1 MHHTR
6 VVGGKDA
13 HKGEIPWQVGLTTK
27 PGSSPVLIFCGGTLI
42 SDRWVMTAAHCTRRY
57 DVCCYRSPLVFCH
70 FSGKIAP

>member
-1 MHHTR
+1 MRHTR

-27 PGSSPVLIFCGGTLI
+27 PGSNPVLVFCGGTLI

-57 DVCCYRSPLVFCH
+57 DACSMRLSVSFSNS
-70 FSGKIAP
+70 SGKIAP

>member
-27 PGSSPVLIFCGGTLI
+27 PGSDPVLIFCGGTLI
-42 SDRWVMTAAHCTRRY
+42 SDRWVMTAAHCTKR
-57 DVCCYRSPLVFCH
+57 
-70 FSGKIAP
+70 